1 VKDCRLRTARTAA
14 AAVMA
19 RWTALRT
26 VDLPALNA
34 TLKAAGLGTI
44 AQ

>member
-1 VKDCRLRTARTAA
+1 VL
-14 AAVMA
+14 A

-34 TLKAAGLGTI
+34 KLKAAGVGEITLPAGDE
-44 AQ
+44 